1 MKAKPRDHAGF
12 ASPEGAPGDDTEP
25 GAGMGENEILDE
37 FRASEALLEG
47 HFILSSGRHSAVF
60 LQKMR
65 VFQYPERTERL
76 CRALAE
82 AIRERFGRVDM
93 VVSPAMGGIIPGYE
107 TARALGCPAV
117 FVEREDGAFR
127 LRRGFRIPKGAR
139 VVMVEDIVTTGLSSR
154 ECLAAIREHPGE
166 LVGAACLIDRSNGK
180 ADVGVPLVSLLRL
193 DVPDYAADDLPPELA
208 AIPAEK
214 PGSRDLKA

>member
-1 MKAKPRDHAGF
+1 MDERA
-12 ASPEGAPGDDTEP
+12 
-25 GAGMGENEILDE
+25 ILDE

-47 HFILSSGRHSAVF
+47 HFILSSGRHSPVF

-82 AIRERFGRVDM
+82 AIAERFGQVDM
-93 VVSPAMGGIIPGYE
+93 VVSPAMGGVIPGYE

-127 LRRGFRIPKGAR
+127 LRRGFRIPAGAR

-154 ECLAAIREHPGE
+154 ECLAAIRRQPGE
-166 LVGAACLIDRSNGK
+166 LVGAACLIDRSNGR
-180 ADVGVPLVSLLRL
+180 ADVGVPLVSLLKL
-193 DVPDYAADDLPPELA
+193 DVPDYAPDEVPAELA

>member
-1 MKAKPRDHAGF
+1 
-12 ASPEGAPGDDTEP
+12 
-25 GAGMGENEILDE
+25 MGEDEILDE
-37 FRASEALLEG
+37 FRSCEALLEG
-47 HFILSSGRHSAVF
+47 HFILSSGRHSPVF

-65 VFQYPERTERL
+65 VFQYPDRTERL
-76 CRALAE
+76 CRALATVIT
-82 AIRERFGRVDM
+82 ARFGPVDM

-117 FVEREDGAFR
+117 FVEREDGEFK
-127 LRRGFRIPKGAR
+127 LRRGFRIPMGAR

-166 LVGAACLIDRSNGK
+166 LLGAACLIDRSGGK
-180 ADVGVPLVSLLRL
+180 ADVGMPLVSLLQL

>member
-1 MKAKPRDHAGF
+1 M
-12 ASPEGAPGDDTEP
+12 TED
-25 GAGMGENEILDE
+25 EVLDE
-37 FRASEALLEG
+37 FRAADALLEG

-65 VFQYPERTERL
+65 VFQYPDRTERI

-82 AIRERFGRVDM
+82 AITARFGKVDL

-117 FVEREDGAFR
+117 FVEREEGSFK
-127 LRRGFRIPKGAR
+127 LRRGFAIPEGAR

-166 LVGAACLIDRSNGK
+166 LLGAACLIDRSGGK
-180 ADVGVPLVSLLRL
+180 ADVGVPLVALVSL
-193 DVPDYAADDLPPELA
+193 DVPDYAADALPPELA
-208 AIPAEK
+208 ALPATK
-214 PGSRDLKA
+214 PGSRDLKT